1 MAILA
6 IGQQGEKQ
14 SWAMIPFK
22 ISPLAEWS
30 QHFPLVSCLFYGRD
44 HSDGWLC
51 SYIFVGAWKVQMTSP
66 ALAKQKSKC
75 KQINKKSEKGTDGV
89 D

>member
-44 HSDGWLC
+44 HSDG
-51 SYIFVGAWKVQMTSP
+51 
-66 ALAKQKSKC
+66 
-75 KQINKKSEKGTDGV
+75 
-89 D
+89 